1 MAEERTLGLARAQ
14 DLTGEEPSKEELQ
27 RRLDEAR
34 DSISHTVT
42 EIRESVANQVQAVKE
57 TLDWREQFK
66 KRPVAWSAGAMG
78 VGFLVGYGLAA
89 MMKGESGYSSSD
101 YDRSYDRDRYDATS
115 RSYAAQPILGAHAA
129 SGAHAGSGSHAAST
143 ETTSYG
149 NGKHEEGPGFFEK
162 LTATPAYHKMKHE
175 AGNIGEALVQEL
187 TKTAK
192 TMVIPAVITSL
203 RNFIGGYLPNADTGK
218 RPQSEGYYSGMKG
231 ESDRPHSGAGSS
243 YQPALERNQ
252 G

>member
-14 DLTGEEPSKEELQ
+14 EQTGEEPSKQELQ

-42 EIRESVANQVQAVKE
+42 EIKESVASQVQAVKE

-66 KRPVAWSAGAMG
+66 KRPVAWSAGAAG

-89 MMKGESGYSSSD
+89 MIKGDGQDEYSSS
-101 YDRSYDRDRYDATS
+101 YDRYYAQEQ
-115 RSYAAQPILGAHAA
+115 RSYAAQPILQ
-129 SGAHAGSGSHAAST
+129 AGGSESVKQ
-143 ETTSYG
+143 G
-149 NGKHEEGPGFFEK
+149 NGKHDEGPGFFEK
-162 LTATPAYHKMKHE
+162 LTSTPAYHKVKQE
-175 AGNIGEALVQEL
+175 AGNIGDALVQEIS
-187 TKTAK
+187 KTAK
-192 TMVIPAVITSL
+192 QVVLPALMTSL
-203 RNFIGGYLPNADTGK
+203 RNFIGGYLPNAEANKSQSTGSSSM
-218 RPQSEGYYSGMKG
+218 RA
-231 ESDRPHSGAGSS
+231 ESDRARSGSAST